1 MQSIYTPK
9 YQITIWIG
17 YSGNLFKNLKM
28 EKINLF
34 LMVSVACNKWLR
46 MHYPHTINCEVTSH
60 CVCPYV
66 CANYYFTRYMVNI
79 KSRLN
84 TLLVEAD
91 WFVAFASK
99 FFYIYIFSCLPWCF
113 SRTEDEYFRGY
124 REHLF
129 EMSYK
134 NRAPVIWELDCRCYW
149 HWYQIVAF
157 DVIIY
162 SVPDWSWLFEIK
174 SK

>member
-79 KSRLN
+79 KSRLKPID
-84 TLLVEAD
+84 LLLLLLN
-91 WFVAFASK
+91 FSI
-99 FFYIYIFSCLPWCF
+99 YIYFLVF
-113 SRTEDEYFRGY
+113 HGASRERKTNTSVVIESIYLKWATKIGRL
-124 REHLF
+124 LF
-129 EMSYK
+129 E
-134 NRAPVIWELDCRCYW
+134 N
-149 HWYQIVAF
+149 
-157 DVIIY
+157 
-162 SVPDWSWLFEIK
+162 
-174 SK
+174 